1 MFVTHSVKEE
11 KLQCWH
17 LRLTRSP
24 LWWKDEPASWRG
36 QHQSF
41 HESEH
46 RPSSPRDIINCH
58 NSSLINKVLKRR
70 CGWRLGYISAWFVLW
85 DTIRS
90 RTRQGSNC
98 CSGIQSHSLAGWFV
112 TAMFVLT
119 ARLSARRQQEFQ
131 QASAEL
137 FVTKQIVT
145 NLQDKYRIAR
155 PPCFNPS
162 FFCLL
167 FR

>member
-1 MFVTHSVKEE
+1 M
-11 KLQCWH
+11 
-17 LRLTRSP
+17 TRFP
-24 LWWKDEPASWRG
+24 VWWKDEPTSWRG

-41 HESEH
+41 HESE
-46 RPSSPRDIINCH
+46 RSSSSPGDIINCH
-58 NSSLINKVLKRR
+58 NSSLMNKVTKRH
-70 CGWRLGYISAWFVLW
+70 CGWRPGYISAWFMQW
-85 DTIRS
+85 DSARS
-90 RTRQGSNC
+90 RTSQRSNC
-98 CSGIQSHSLAGWFV
+98 CSGIRSRSLAGWFV
-112 TAMFVLT
+112 TAMLMLA
-119 ARLSARRQQEFQ
+119 ARLSARWQREFQ
-131 QASAEL
+131 QAAL